1 MIEKFTTA
9 PKKGLKLEFFLP
21 KHLDSISLRQ
31 ICVGKL
37 NFGRENKIQYVFGNK
52 NHSVIT
58 ANTKSGG
65 KYFLTKDTKSP
76 WVKPINFKNGAW
88 VKSLSKL
95 KIRIGD
101 NLSGI
106 KKYTAY
112 INGEWILMEYEPKRK
127 LLFFDFNDLEF
138 NDTKLKFKL
147 ILEDIVGNVKDFE
160 ATVYR

>member
-1 MIEKFTTA
+1 MGT
-9 PKKGLKLEFFLP
+9 
-21 KHLDSISLRQ
+21 
-31 ICVGKL
+31 
-37 NFGRENKIQYVFGNK
+37 
-52 NHSVIT
+52 
-58 ANTKSGG
+58 
-65 KYFLTKDTKSP
+65 
-76 WVKPINFKNGAW
+76 
-88 VKSLSKL
+88 
-95 KIRIGD
+95 D

-147 ILEDIVGNVKDFE
+147 ILEDIVGNIKEFE